1 MHDAHL
7 LFSIIAL
14 TLAMFIWG
22 YYRYDAVALM
32 SLMSLVLL
40 GIIPSSQAFNGFSNP
55 AVITVAS
62 VMVITAAIGQTGLIE
77 QILGLFSPF
86 LKWPVLHIGSMCL
99 FAAILSAFM
108 NNVGALTLM
117 MPIAIQS
124 AINTNMS
131 PSKILMPLSF
141 ATVLGGMTT
150 KIGTP
155 PNLLISNFKEQL
167 TGSPFGFF
175 DFAPV
180 GLSVATITLIF
191 IAVLGWRL
199 VPIRRKAEKK
209 STEMYQIQDYTS
221 EIVIPEDS
229 PVVGMKRSQ
238 LEDLITG
245 DFSVLGL
252 IRGRKKRLVIPPEEV
267 LKANDIII
275 IQASQDDL
283 ANLILKGKLEL
294 VHGEIV
300 SPELLGAE
308 DITTIEAVVTF
319 GSRIAGRSWQ
329 RMRVR
334 SNLQLNLLAIARSGS
349 ALKNRLNHVN
359 LNPGDIVLVQ
369 GEANNI
375 LENTI
380 SLGLVPLAERPLSVG
395 FNRGILVPLGLFLM
409 GIFLASM
416 QLLPV
421 DVSFT
426 LVVVLMVVFNV
437 IPMRRVYQSID
448 WSIIILLGALI
459 PLGTALETT
468 GAAEMISH
476 VVLSFAGINSPLLI
490 LGILLLVT
498 MSLSDVMNN
507 AATAVVMAPIA
518 VTMAKLMHLSTE
530 PFLMTVAIGA
540 SCSFLTPISHQNN
553 TLVMGP
559 GGYKFFDYLWLGIP
573 VELIVLATALPAL
586 NYFWL
591 T

>member
-1 MHDAHL
+1 MHDIYWL
-7 LFSIIAL
+7 LLITTL

-22 YYRYDAVALM
+22 YYRYDVVALM

-40 GIIPSSQAFNGFSNP
+40 GIVPTEYAFSGFSNP
-55 AVITVAS
+55 AVITVAA
-62 VMVITAAIGQTGLIE
+62 VMVITAAIAQTGLIE
-77 QILGLFSPF
+77 QILKLFVPF
-86 LKWPVLHIGSMCL
+86 LKWPVLHIGLMCL

-124 AINTNMS
+124 ALNAKLS

-167 TGSPFGFF
+167 TGSPFTFF

-180 GLSVATITLIF
+180 GLSVAIVSLVF
-191 IAVLGWRL
+191 IALLGWRL
-199 VPIRRKAEKK
+199 VPTRRKSEKE
-209 STEMYQIQDYTS
+209 STELFEIDDYTS
-221 EIVIPEDS
+221 EIIIPEES
-229 PVVGMKRSQ
+229 PVVGMKRCQ
-238 LEDLITG
+238 LEAFIEG
-245 DFSVLGL
+245 DFSILGL
-252 IRGRKKRLVIPPEEV
+252 IRGRKKRLIIPADEV
-267 LKANDIII
+267 LKARDIII
-275 IQASQDDL
+275 IQASQEDL

-300 SPELLGAE
+300 SPEVLGAE
-308 DITTIEAVVTF
+308 EITTVEAVVTF

-359 LNPGDIVLVQ
+359 LNPGDVVLVQ
-369 GEANNI
+369 GDAENI
-375 LENTI
+375 HENII
-380 SLGLVPLAERPLSVG
+380 SLGLVPLAERAISVG
-395 FNRGILVPLGLFLM
+395 FNRSTILPLSFFLT
-409 GIFLASM
+409 GIFLAST
-416 QLLPV
+416 QLLAV
-421 DVSFT
+421 DVSFV
-426 LVVVLMVVFNV
+426 LVVVLMLAFNV
-437 IPMRRVYQSID
+437 IPIRRVYQSID

-459 PLGTALETT
+459 PLGMALETT
-468 GAAEMISH
+468 GAAAMISH
-476 VVLSFAGINSPLLI
+476 NVLSLAGTNSPMLI
-490 LGILLLVT
+490 LGLLLIVT

-518 VTMAKLMHLSTE
+518 VKIAQLMHLSVE
-530 PFLMTVAIGA
+530 PFLMTIAIGA

-573 VELIVLATALPAL
+573 VELIVLITALPAL
-586 NYFWL
+586 SFFWFP
-591 T
+591 